1 MALTDLIQFENPEVI
16 AIAIGLLVFVLA
28 FNALKGKMD
37 KGVSVV
43 IGIVLGFLSGYYLY
57 RQGFYGY
64 ESSVIGILLLIV
76 VIVIIGKIVL
86 GFGKGAKRSFGNY

>member
-1 MALTDLIQFENPEVI
+1 MALTDLIQFENTEVI
-16 AIAIGLLVFVLA
+16 AIAIGLLVFVLV

-37 KGVSVV
+37 KGVSIV

-64 ESSVIGILLLIV
+64 ESSVIGILLLV
-76 VIVIIGKIVL
+76 VVAVISWKIL
-86 GFGKGAKRSFGNY
+86 FAFGKGAKRSFGN